1 MSATVAVPVETL
13 QAIVNSLG
21 SIMVAAGEV
30 SVQVDD
36 IIRANVGADPQEQ
49 PVRLAPV
56 VRLADYRQA
65 RGGAA

>member
-1 MSATVAVPVETL
+1 MNVSVPVETL
-13 QAIVNSLG
+13 QAIVTALG
-21 SIMVAAGEV
+21 AVMVASGEV

-56 VRLADYRQA
+56 VRLSDYRQA